1 MRLCLRTD
9 LYVGVPVYFW
19 PWVFWQLLQLDL
31 WVEQTG
37 RSVLGAVCK
46 RTGEVFISFTGDNP
60 EEARPWRESDLQ
72 ALLPKALSRA
82 LLVSAHPG
90 QAQRDPG
97 PRATSPEAP
106 MEVPDQVRDSRNFRC
121 QEGEGSGSG
130 RFEFDL
136 ALSAARTRDEA
147 GSRSSLRS
155 SDEPGSRL
163 CS

>member
-46 RTGEVFISFTGDNP
+46 RTGEVFITFAGDEP
-60 EEARPWRESDLQ
+60 GEARPWKAADLQ

-82 LLVSAHPG
+82 LLGAAHPG

-97 PRATSPEAP
+97 SQATSL
-106 MEVPDQVRDSRNFRC
+106 V
-121 QEGEGSGSG
+121 
-130 RFEFDL
+130 
-136 ALSAARTRDEA
+136 
-147 GSRSSLRS
+147 
-155 SDEPGSRL
+155 
-163 CS
+163 